1 MATPSPNDVI
11 GVGLIGCG
19 NVARLHTSALRDVA
33 SNGVP
38 IRGVAAADPSE
49 ENRRIVERNF
59 PFERHHDDWHRVLD
73 DPEVD
78 AVYVCTPTAM
88 HRELYTAVLDAGKHL
103 YAEKPIAPTLAD
115 VRAVAGAAVAAPGV
129 AQVGFQ
135 SRFHAVLSRAR
146 DLVRSG
152 ELGPVMTY
160 SWRDD
165 ETFPTTTVDGVAS
178 DWRSQRAT
186 AGGGV
191 LLEHSIHGIDVL
203 SWTFDDPVA
212 VSARTRSTL
221 GFDVE
226 DTAAMRIDHRGGVS
240 GTLVTVYGG
249 VVGRTES
256 RFEIFCE
263 RGVIEVTWSGAVLVD
278 DPALT
283 MRVQRSGESAE
294 DLDVAAV
301 LDDRLAELGL
311 GWRPFFWQEAAAA
324 AVFAAIT
331 EDRPASPGFG
341 DAVRAHAVV
350 DAAYRSSEIGDVVAV
365 EAKPVSVP

>member
-1 MATPSPNDVI
+1 MFRPMTSHSPNDAI

-33 SNGVP
+33 ANGVP
-38 IRGVAAADPSE
+38 IRGVAAADPSA
-49 ENRRIVERNF
+49 ENRGVVQRNF
-59 PFERHHDDWHRVLD
+59 PFERHHDEWRRVLD

-78 AVYVCTPTAM
+78 AVYVCTPTAT

-103 YAEKPIAPTLAD
+103 YAEKPIAPNLAD
-115 VRAVAGAAVAAPGV
+115 VTAIAGTVAAAPVV

-135 SRFHAVLSRAR
+135 SRFHALLSRAR

-165 ETFPTTTVDGVAS
+165 ETFPTTAVDGSSS
-178 DWRSQRAT
+178 DWRSQRAS

-191 LLEHSIHGIDVL
+191 LLEHSIHGLDVL
-203 SWTFDDPVA
+203 SWTFGDPVA

-226 DTAAMRIDHRGGVS
+226 DTAAMRIDHAGGVS

-256 RFEIFCE
+256 RFEVFCE

-278 DPALT
+278 DPALS
-283 MRVQRSGESAE
+283 MRVQRSGEPPE
-294 DLDVAAV
+294 DLDVGAV
-301 LDDRLAELGL
+301 LDARLAELGL

-324 AVFAAIT
+324 AFFAAVA
-331 EDRPASPGFG
+331 DGRPASPGFA

-350 DAAYRSSEIGDVVAV
+350 DAAYRSSEAGGFA
-365 EAKPVSVP
+365 SVKGG